1 MPNNVL
7 ENALGFDGDTCVHAS
22 AGTGK
27 TFILVEKYVRL
38 LMKKEDDSYHGLGNL
53 LAITFT
59 EKAADEM
66 RVRISK
72 RLLEEIRALE
82 SGESGAP
89 EKGRVRLLRHLNA
102 CRRRITQAYISTIHS
117 FCARVLREYPVEAGI
132 DPLFEI
138 MDAQRSNA
146 VMEKALEQ
154 FLLMKLRKKDADVN
168 DLVYR
173 YGFASDFEYESSLT
187 KLVSTLF
194 PLIRA
199 AGIRSDGLVAEYK
212 DFLPGV
218 AGILKEAIQRAQKY
232 FDELKGLVKSEKALA
247 MAEEIANGLKKLS
260 PKNDMRPENG
270 ANGESAARIANKL
283 VSSIKKNL
291 LPKNAYA
298 AADGLKGALGDYAGA
313 VVSSLASGAAEKLK
327 KLIGEFSLYF
337 ELNVK
342 RRALLDFDDLQELT
356 LNLFRRNPAIRNH
369 YRELFRYVM
378 VDEFQDVNGIQK
390 KIIYQLAEPLP
401 NEEGT
406 GEGEKEHR
414 AKLFIVG
421 DPKQAIYGF
430 RGGDVEVFEEAQDD
444 ILKAGG
450 KLFHLRK
457 NMRSTPELVD
467 FANAYF
473 AQNCGRIFGNEDEC
487 GAQRKKSGKPA
498 VENITFNA
506 ADSSMDEARFR
517 EAHIIAHRINEI
529 VGNPEL
535 AVYENGQKRPPKHMD
550 VVILFRKFT
559 QLSLYESVLND
570 AAIPNMVYRG
580 VGFYQSQEVA
590 DLLSVLSFIENPS
603 DTAAWVGAMRS
614 PYAGCSD
621 ETILSLRRGVKGRL
635 IACSEYADARTA
647 AGKIG
652 DPLERE
658 KFTDFTGYT
667 GLIRKMKD
675 RMTISEI
682 IEAVLEQSG
691 IIGILGAQP
700 NGLQKVGNV
709 QKLIETAR
717 SMQRS
722 GVASLKNF
730 VRTAANMLESNHNEP
745 QALTSVPGRDA
756 VKIMTIHQS
765 KGLEFPV
772 VFLADI
778 NSGGRETYS
787 PAIFNQRRGLAVKHV
802 DISTL
807 RSYGGTVFAN
817 ISLLNAHK
825 EEDDEMRLFYVACTR
840 ARDRLV
846 FSGFSAK
853 RRKSERTRNLQNL
866 MERLPALFDATKM
879 VAATP
884 PSDEAFTH
892 ALSNSADSANSAYDV
907 LVGSA
912 PALEDRFSKEAEN
925 VPAELMPAAHYE
937 MGGKDTG
944 DVVLS
949 VGRLITYLRC
959 PHEYM
964 LRHLH
969 GLTPPGE
976 VPGETGY
983 RGFHSVSLNANN
995 ANNANNTDNADNAEI
1010 GTAVHGIL
1018 EGLDFE
1024 SGAGEFKKS
1033 LALIVK
1039 ERMAG
1044 FDSRH
1049 LTEVRKRLE
1058 GLYKTS
1064 LFGLLR
1070 SGALKETG
1078 REIPFTS
1085 KHSWK
1090 GHAFYIKGRIDMLMR
1105 KGEGSALVLDYK
1117 YSSAKRVDD
1126 AARFQLELYAA
1137 AMARRLGIKEISCAV
1152 AYLRNDPPRVFE
1164 WNITQKRL
1172 SEIEEKVLQTAYEI
1186 AVLEKMERP
1195 PYGVFKVE
1203 KCNRRSCRFA
1213 GFCLGD

>member
-1 MPNNVL
+1 MPNDVL
-7 ENALGFDGDTCVHAS
+7 EKVLAFDGDTCVHAS

-27 TFILVEKYVRL
+27 TFILVNKYVRL
-38 LMKKEDDSYHGLGNL
+38 LMKKEGDRYHGLENL
-53 LAITFT
+53 VAITFT

-82 SGESGAP
+82 SGAP
-89 EKGRVRLLRHLNA
+89 EKGRVRLLRHLNG

-138 MDAQRSNA
+138 MDAQRSGA

-199 AGIRSDGLVAEYK
+199 AGIGSDGLLSEYE
-212 DFLPGV
+212 DFLQGF
-218 AGILKEAIQRAQKY
+218 AGTLKDAGQRAQKY
-232 FDELKGLVKSEKALA
+232 FDKLKELVKSEKAVR

-270 ANGESAARIANKL
+270 ASAARIANRL
-283 VSSIKKNL
+283 ASLIKKNI

-313 VVSSLASGAAEKLK
+313 VVSSLAFIAAKKLK
-327 KLIGEFSLYF
+327 KLIGEFFLYL

-369 YRELFRYVM
+369 YRELFRCVM

-390 KIIYQLAEPLP
+390 KIISQLAEPQP
-401 NEEGT
+401 NEKGVGK
-406 GEGEKEHR
+406 GEEERR

-430 RGGDVEVFEEAQDD
+430 RGGDVEVFEEVQKD

-473 AQNCGRIFGNEDEC
+473 AANCGRIFGNEDKC
-487 GAQRKKSGKPA
+487 GAKRNKGGRPA

-529 VGNPEL
+529 VGNAAI
-535 AVYENGQKRPPKHMD
+535 AVYENGEKRAPKHLD

-559 QLSLYESVLND
+559 QLPIYESVLND
-570 AAIPNMVYRG
+570 ASIPNMVYRG

-590 DLLSVLSFIENPS
+590 DLLSVLSFIEDPS

-621 ETILSLRRGVKGRL
+621 ETILSLRRGAKGRL
-635 IACSEYADARTA
+635 IACSEYADVKTA
-647 AGKIG
+647 AGKVG

-658 KFTDFTGYT
+658 KFAYFTGYT

-675 RMTISEI
+675 RMAISET

-730 VRTAANMLESNHNEP
+730 VRTAAKMLETNHAEP

-765 KGLEFPV
+765 KGQEFPIV
-772 VFLADI
+772 LLADI
-778 NSGGRETYS
+778 NSGGREIYS

-802 DISTL
+802 DIPTL
-807 RSYGGTVFAN
+807 RSYGGTVFGN
-817 ISLLNAHK
+817 ISSLNAQK

-846 FSGFSAK
+846 FSGFNK
-853 RRKSERTRNLQNL
+853 KGRKSERTRNLQKL
-866 MERLPALFDATKM
+866 MERLPALFDDTK
-879 VAATP
+879 AAA
-884 PSDEAFTH
+884 SRDEAFAHT
-892 ALSNSADSANSAYDV
+892 SSDSADSAYDA
-907 LVGSA
+907 LVGGV
-912 PALEDRFSKEAEN
+912 PGLENGFSKDAQS
-925 VPAELMPAAHYE
+925 VPAELMPAAHNE
-937 MGGKDTG
+937 MGGVETG

-949 VGRLITYLRC
+949 VGRLTTYLRC
-959 PHEYM
+959 PYEYM

-976 VPGETGY
+976 TRY
-983 RGFHSVSLNANN
+983 RGFPSASTTAL
-995 ANNANNTDNADNAEI
+995 

-1024 SGAGEFKKS
+1024 TGAGDFKKS
-1033 LALIVK
+1033 LALTVR

-1044 FDSRH
+1044 FDGRH
-1049 LTEVRKRLE
+1049 LAEVRKRLE
-1058 GLYKTS
+1058 GLYKTG

-1070 SGALKETG
+1070 SGALKEVG

-1085 KHSWK
+1085 KHTWK
-1090 GHAFYIKGRIDMLMR
+1090 GNTFYIKGRVDMLMR
-1105 KGEGSALVLDYK
+1105 KGEGSALVIDYK
-1117 YSSAKRVDD
+1117 YSSAERVDD
-1126 AARFQLELYAA
+1126 AARFQLELYAS
-1137 AMARRLGIKEISCAV
+1137 AMAMRLGIKEISCAV
-1152 AYLRNDPPRVFE
+1152 AYLKNDPPRVFE

-1172 SEIEEKVLQTAYEI
+1172 SAIEEKVLKTAHEI

-1203 KCNRRSCRFA
+1203 KCNRRSCGFA